1 MIQDGEDKMSKG
13 IEVSMQLVSVEN
25 PAALPETTVP
35 TGPER
40 WFRAMLPIVPDIT
53 AKVWVAAS
61 PAPAF
66 V

>member
-1 MIQDGEDKMSKG
+1 MIQDGEDKMSEG
-13 IEVSMQLVSVEN
+13 METTIQLTSVEN
-25 PAALPETTVP
+25 PAALPETTCP

-40 WFRAMLPIVPDIT
+40 GFRAMLPIVPDIT